1 MSKKFGRRSKYNKS
15 YISFYFSIIVGFI
28 SQNFLSSLLTILFW
42 QVLSRLKVLN
52 LKNSKF
58 LTKIPNFSQV
68 PALEILI
75 LEGCTS
81 LVELHE
87 SIGNLKR
94 LVLLNLEGCQNLRN
108 LPGSISNLKSLQILN
123 LSGCVKLDKLPE
135 QLGNMMALKK
145 LHADKT
151 AITQLPASF
160 CLLKNLE
167 TVSLS
172 GCKGQSS
179 KSLLSRFSSWIS
191 LKSSSPTHLLPTSI
205 SGLCSLTRLNLNDC
219 NLSEDG
225 FPIDLGCLSSLEN
238 LDIGRNNFLILPHCI
253 GHLPKLTRLYLSGC
267 TSLQSILELPK
278 SLIELDARDCN
289 LSEDGFPIDF
299 GCLSS
304 LMVLDIGRN
313 NFFNL
318 PHCIGRLSKLNHL
331 TLKECSSLQSISE
344 LPASLLSLD
353 ARGCT
358 SIETLPNLSNL
369 KSSRDLDFANC
380 QKLVE
385 IQGLESLET
394 TPTIYLENCNNL
406 AYNFR
411 RSLLSQVSLPHCICV
426 LVQFLCSYLLLL
438 LLLFF
443 FCNSCCSR
451 VMSL

>member
-1 MSKKFGRRSKYNKS
+1 MSKKSGRRSKYNKS
-15 YISFYFSIIVGFI
+15 YISFYFSIIVEFI
-28 SQNFLSSLLTILFW
+28 SQNILSSLLTILFW
-42 QVLSRLKVLN
+42 QILNRLKVLN

-68 PALEILI
+68 PILEILI

-87 SIGNLKR
+87 SIGNLQR
-94 LVLLNLEGCQNLRN
+94 LVLLNLKECQNLRN
-108 LPGSISNLKSLQILN
+108 LPGSTSNLKSLQILN
-123 LSGCVKLDKLPE
+123 LSGCLKVDKLPE
-135 QLGNMMALKK
+135 QLGNMMALKE

-179 KSLLSRFSSWIS
+179 KSLLSHFSSWIS
-191 LKSSSPTHLLPTSI
+191 PKSSNPTHLLPASI
-205 SGLCSLTRLNLNDC
+205 SGLCSLTSLNLDDC

-225 FPIDLGCLSSLEN
+225 FPIDLGCLSSLQH
-238 LDIGRNNFLILPHCI
+238 LDIGGNNFINLPHCI
-253 GHLPKLTRLYLSGC
+253 GRLPKLTQLIVSEC
-267 TSLQSILELPK
+267 ASLRSISKLPA
-278 SLIELDARDCN
+278 SLIKLDAGDCN
-289 LSEDGFPIDF
+289 LSEDGFPINF

-304 LMVLDIGRN
+304 LQDLNIGRN
-313 NFFNL
+313 NFINL
-318 PHCIGRLSKLNHL
+318 PHCIGRLPKLTHL
-331 TLKECSSLQSISE
+331 RLRECTSLQSISK
-344 LPASLLSLD
+344 LPSSLTHLNASD
-353 ARGCT
+353 CT
-358 SIETLPNLSNL
+358 SIETLPNMSNL
-369 KSSRDLDFANC
+369 KSTLILDFANC

-411 RSLLSQVSLPHCICV
+411 RSLLSQVSLSLYVCA
-426 LVQFLCSYLLLL
+426 LVQFLCSYFLI
-438 LLLFF
+438 FF
-443 FCNSCCSR
+443 FFFFEI
-451 VMSL
+451 VAVQV

>member
-1 MSKKFGRRSKYNKS
+1 
-15 YISFYFSIIVGFI
+15 
-28 SQNFLSSLLTILFW
+28 LFW
-42 QVLSRLKVLN
+42 QKLNRLKVLN

-68 PALEILI
+68 PILEILI

-81 LVELHE
+81 FVELHK

-123 LSGCVKLDKLPE
+123 LSGCLKLDRLPE
-135 QLGNMMALKK
+135 QLGNMMALKE

-160 CLLKNLE
+160 GVLKNLE

-191 LKSSSPTHLLPTSI
+191 PKSSNPTHSLSASI
-205 SGLCSLTRLNLNDC
+205 YGLCSLTRLKELNLNDC

-278 SLIELDARDCN
+278 SLVKLDARDCN

-304 LMVLDIGRN
+304 LQSLEIGNN
-313 NFFNL
+313 NFLNL
-318 PHCIGRLSKLNHL
+318 PHCIGRLPKLTRL
-331 TLKECSSLQSISE
+331 GVEMCKSLLSVSE
-344 LPASLLSLD
+344 LPASLQSFS
-353 ARGCT
+353 AIGCT
-358 SIETLPNLSNL
+358 SIETLANISNL
-369 KSSRDLDFANC
+369 KSSGVLDFANC
-380 QKLVE
+380 SKLVE
-385 IQGLESLET
+385 IQGLESLDS

-411 RSLLSQVSLPHCICV
+411 RSLLSQVSLSHCICV
-426 LVQFLCSYLLLL
+426 RACAVFMF
-438 LLLFF
+438 LFF
-443 FCNSCCSR
+443 NF
-451 VMSL
+451 LF